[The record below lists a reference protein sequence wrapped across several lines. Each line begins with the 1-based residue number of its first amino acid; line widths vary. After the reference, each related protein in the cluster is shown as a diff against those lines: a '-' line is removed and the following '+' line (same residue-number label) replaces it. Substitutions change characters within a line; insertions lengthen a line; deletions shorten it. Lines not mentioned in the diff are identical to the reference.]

1 MVRNAIRFAV
11 LLAALGVLLSSC
23 GLKRH
28 KYDNPITKD
37 TQQPDKV
44 LFDKAIVDVEHSRFE
59 IARFTLQTL
68 INTYDT
74 SEYLAKAKLAI
85 ADSWFREGGAHG
97 LAQAEAEYKD
107 FILFYPA
114 MEEAAEAQ
122 EKVCDIHYKQM
133 EKADRDPMHALRAED
148 ECRQLLVQFPNSK
161 FAPEA
166 QQKLRGIQEVL
177 ADAEYRTATFYHTKG
192 SFPAAANRYQGMADQ
207 FPLFSQADEA
217 LWQLAD
223 SYQHMGDRFENQ
235 QVGAYT
241 RIVKDYPLSVHADA
255 ARAKLKEMN
264 RPVPEAD
271 PVAYARMKYEIENHS
286 KTGLMGHVFG
296 VFRTSPNL
304 NMAAK
309 SGSPQMTGLRP
320 TIPASVPPVAAGSQG
335 VSSEVSVSTVA
346 DSSAID
352 KNPDARAVPPASGAA
367 ADPATTV
374 TATPPAPAP
383 APPPTQQSTIT
394 RTGVDINTASQ
405 AEIQKLPGVNKLQA
419 QRIVAMRPFLSVQ
432 DLIRTGLPQ
441 KTINQLKPAPT
452 APAGSAPT
460 APAKK

>member
-1 MVRNAIRFAV
+1 MVRNAIRYAA
-11 LLAALGVLLSSC
+11 LLAALGVVLSSC

-44 LFDKAIVDVEHSRFE
+44 LFDKAISDVEHSRFE
-59 IARFTLQTL
+59 VARFTLQTL

-85 ADSWFREGGAHG
+85 ADSWFREGGSHG

-148 ECRQLLVQFPNSK
+148 ECHQLLVQFPNSK

-166 QQKLRGIQEVL
+166 QQKLRDIQEVL
-177 ADAEYRTATFYHTKG
+177 ADSEFRTANFYHTKG
-192 SFPAAANRYQGMADQ
+192 SFPAAANRYQGLADQ
-207 FPLFSQADEA
+207 FPLYSQADES

-235 QVGAYT
+235 QVAALT
-241 RIVKDYPLSVHADA
+241 RIVKDYPLSAHADA

-271 PVAYARMKYEIENHS
+271 PVAVARMKYELENHT
-286 KTGLMGHVFG
+286 KMGPMGHFLG
-296 VFRTSPNL
+296 AFRTSPTM

-309 SGSPQMTGLRP
+309 SGSPQMTGMRP
-320 TIPASVPPVAAGSQG
+320 TIPASVPPVAAGTQG

-352 KNPDARAVPPASGAA
+352 RNPDARANPPAPGSAA
-367 ADPATTV
+367 GDSATTV
-374 TATPPAPAP
+374 SATAVSATQPAAV
-383 APPPTQQSTIT
+383 PPPPVQQSTVT
-394 RTGVDINTASQ
+394 RTGVDINTASV
-405 AEIQKLPGVNKLQA
+405 AELQKLPGVNKLQA
-419 QRIVAMRPFLSVQ
+419 QRIFAMRPFLSVQ

-441 KTINQLKPAPT
+441 KTINRLKPAAT
-452 APAGSAPT
+452 V
-460 APAKK
+460 PAKK